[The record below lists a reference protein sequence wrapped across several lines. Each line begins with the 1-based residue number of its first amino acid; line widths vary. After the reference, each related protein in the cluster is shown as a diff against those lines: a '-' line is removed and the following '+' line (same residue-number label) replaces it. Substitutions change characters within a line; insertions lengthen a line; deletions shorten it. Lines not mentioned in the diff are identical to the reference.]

1 MPLIQEVTA
10 QEILDSRG
18 NPTVEVEVLL
28 NDGVLGRA
36 ATGVTISP
44 AAWEARTPQVKAVP
58 IAVTQALMTNW
69 ELLWWM
75 LPMGLVGGLFRRHVM
90 GLVPWEVEKNL
101 ARLAGE
107 WAGATAAAAADL
119 RAQAAAWVDAELATL
134 DRLLARRPGE
144 AAALREALRRL
155 KDSGTPRPAS
165 A

>member
-58 IAVTQALMTNW
+58 IAVTQALMTN
-69 ELLWWM
+69 
-75 LPMGLVGGLFRRHVM
+75 
-90 GLVPWEVEKNL
+90 
-101 ARLAGE
+101 
-107 WAGATAAAAADL
+107 
-119 RAQAAAWVDAELATL
+119 
-134 DRLLARRPGE
+134 
-144 AAALREALRRL
+144 
-155 KDSGTPRPAS
+155 
-165 A
+165 